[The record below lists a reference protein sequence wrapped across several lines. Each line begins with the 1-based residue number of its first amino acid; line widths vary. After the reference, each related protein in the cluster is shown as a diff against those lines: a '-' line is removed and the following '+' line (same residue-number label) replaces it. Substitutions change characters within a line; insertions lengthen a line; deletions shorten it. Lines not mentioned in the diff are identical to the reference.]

1 MNLNELQYGNP
12 TQTDFHALRLN
23 NYLDPVFEQLKG
35 SPMPKNDS
43 MLTREELNVLRH
55 YVDVI
60 GSDKVLLNRYRKYD
74 IRGMDYLRQVMVQA
88 GADEDDINRLV
99 WGIVNDTMPLIA
111 KLKMRYQRP
120 RPYQLARYYKL
131 NLFPVNS
138 ARANNPSFPSGLTIQ
153 STLVTKVLANRYP
166 QLTES
171 LGVYQKDY
179 ALSRLYLGLHYPT
192 DNDFAIQVADAVSE
206 VDEFKEKY
214 GYYEEART
222 INNTGGEAKDDT
234 IRQVEETTGGSS
246 LPSVQ
251 PESASALQSGTIPDH
266 G

>member
-99 WGIVNDTMPLIA
+99 WGIVNDTMPLINIF
-111 KLKMRYQRP
+111 K
-120 RPYQLARYYKL
+120 
-131 NLFPVNS
+131 NS
-138 ARANNPSFPSGLTIQ
+138 THYWIFF
-153 STLVTKVLANRYP
+153 
-166 QLTES
+166 
-171 LGVYQKDY
+171 GVFNMYFYLHPDY
-179 ALSRLYLGLHYPT
+179 
-192 DNDFAIQVADAVSE
+192 
-206 VDEFKEKY
+206 
-214 GYYEEART
+214 
-222 INNTGGEAKDDT
+222 
-234 IRQVEETTGGSS
+234 TTPAWIS
-246 LPSVQ
+246 
-251 PESASALQSGTIPDH
+251 D
-266 G
+266 